1 MVTGAPVR
9 TRRCIA
15 GLIMLA
21 VLVMMFG
28 QVTAMPVATASWQDQ
43 AVNQVSASMRTE
55 LGEQE
60 PRLPCHHHGSER
72 GPLCCSAGACLMLM
86 FSLPASAPAMHEI
99 TRHKLA
105 YGWGVVYPPP
115 GTTAAPLL
123 PPPRSLV

>member
-9 TRRCIA
+9 TRHSIA

-21 VLVMMFG
+21 VLVMMFCP
-28 QVTAMPVATASWQDQ
+28 VTAMPVATASWQDQ

-60 PRLPCHHHGSER
+60 PSLPCHHHGSER

-86 FSLPASAPAMHEI
+86 FSLPARERHEDEAES
-99 TRHKLA
+99 K
-105 YGWGVVYPPP
+105 G
-115 GTTAAPLL
+115 
-123 PPPRSLV
+123 RSQNKAGDNNEKER